1 MKKIAVIGSHS
12 ALQILKGAKEEG
24 FETIVVCEKGREK
37 TYQRFGLADEIL
49 VLDKFSQLTKEQ
61 DKLKDAILIPHGT
74 LVANVDLDELEI
86 PVFGSKECMK
96 KEASREKQQEWFK
109 KAGVRMPEEYEP
121 DGIDRLSIAKFPGA
135 RGGHGYFLCRSGE
148 EFEKKGKELVGKG
161 TLTKEDLENAFI
173 QEYIIGVNFYLTYF
187 NSALKKEVEL
197 FGMDRR
203 YETNIDGLSR
213 IPAKDQEKI
222 NTSYVVVGNTPL
234 VARESLLDQVFEIGE
249 KIIKAEPGM
258 VGPFCV
264 ETICTDEMEFIAFE
278 ISARIVAGTNL
289 YVQGSPYSYLKYGEG
304 MSMGKR
310 IAREIKEAIET
321 GELER
326 VVS

>member
-1 MKKIAVIGSHS
+1 MTKIAVLGSHS

-37 TYQRFGLADEIL
+37 TYKRFGLADEIL
-49 VLDKFSQLTKEQ
+49 VLEKFSQLAKEQ
-61 DKLKDAILIPHGT
+61 DRLKDAVLVPHGT
-74 LVANVDLDELEI
+74 LVAKVDLDKLEV
-86 PVFGSKECMK
+86 PVFGSKKCMK
-96 KEASREKQQEWFK
+96 KEVSRKKQQEWFR
-109 KAGVRMPEEYEP
+109 KAGVRTPEEYEP
-121 DGIDRLSIAKFPGA
+121 EGIDRLSIAKFPGA
-135 RGGHGYFLCRSGE
+135 RGGHGYFLCRSKE
-148 EFEKKGKELVGKG
+148 EFEKKSRKLVEKG
-161 TLTKEDLENAFI
+161 TLTKEDLENVFI

-203 YETNIDGLSR
+203 YETNIDGLAR
-213 IPAKDQEKI
+213 IPAKDQEEI
-222 NTSYVVVGNTPL
+222 STSYVVVGNTPL

-249 KIIKAEPGM
+249 KIVKAEPEM
-258 VGPFCV
+258 TGPFCI

-310 IAREIKEAIET
+310 IAREIREALEA
-321 GELER
+321 GELDK
-326 VVS
+326 VTS